1 MDNIFIYLCNK
12 LNNMWAPKN
21 KNNNIYIGRETKIY
35 HKSDGKVTAE
45 GKLTYI
51 KECLNKKGSYSVSVL
66 DENGFTNHVCTS
78 DVIDKVDVKLFEIGD
93 EVKNIK
99 ELPEDCCNIVN
110 TYVYDY
116 IEI

>member
-1 MDNIFIYLCNK
+1 
-12 LNNMWAPKN
+12 MWQPKN
-21 KNNNIYIGRETKIY
+21 NTNDMFIGRETKVY
-35 HKSDGKVTAE
+35 HKDGNLAAE

-66 DENGFTNHVCTS
+66 NNNGYTNHVCTS
-78 DVIDKVDVKLFEIGD
+78 DIIGKVDVKIFEIGN

-99 ELPEDCCNIVN
+99 ELPDDCCNIIN
-110 TYVYDY
+110 KFVYDY